1 MNHAASLGFSVN
13 DRFRDAEIPGYH
25 DFPAA
30 MATIYLSLGSNKG
43 DRAQY
48 IARAI
53 EALGACGVSVTRRSS
68 LYETEPV
75 ETSSKSW
82 FLNCVIRTE
91 TNLLPPQLMHMLL
104 DIERALGR
112 RRRVARG
119 PRVID
124 MDILLYDD
132 RVVSSEQLEIPHA
145 RMAGR
150 RFVLVPF
157 AEIAPEVRH
166 PVFKKTISELLAETP
181 DRSEVRLYQG
191 KATG

>member
-1 MNHAASLGFSVN
+1 MNHAASLCFSANGRVRN
-13 DRFRDAEIPGYH
+13 AINSGYD
-25 DFPAA
+25 DFSAA
-30 MATIYLSLGSNKG
+30 MVTVYLSLGSNKG
-43 DRAQY
+43 DRARY

-53 EALGACGVSVTRRSS
+53 EALGACGVNVTRESS

-82 FLNCVIRTE
+82 FLNCVVEAE

-112 RRRVARG
+112 RRRVPRG
-119 PRVID
+119 PRFID
-124 MDILLYDD
+124 MDILLYED
-132 RVVSSEQLEIPHA
+132 RVVSSEQLEIPHP

-157 AEIAPEVRH
+157 AEVAPDVRH
-166 PVFKKTISELLAETP
+166 PVFEKTIAELLVETP
-181 DRSEVRLYQG
+181 DRSEVRPYQG

>member
-1 MNHAASLGFSVN
+1 MNLAANLDYSAKHNLCISSVH
-13 DRFRDAEIPGYH
+13 GLLLV
-25 DFPAA
+25 AA

-53 EALGACGVSVTRRSS
+53 EALAEHGVNVIQGSA
-68 LYETEPV
+68 LYETEPI

-82 FLNCVIRTE
+82 FLNCVIKAG
-91 TNLLPPQLMHMLL
+91 TNLLPPQLMHTLL
-104 DIERALGR
+104 DIERSLGR
-112 RRRVARG
+112 RRRVLRG

-132 RVVSSEQLEIPHA
+132 RVVSTDHLKIPHP
-145 RMAGR
+145 RMAER

-166 PVFKKTISELLAETP
+166 PIFNKTIAELLAETP
-181 DRSEVRLYQG
+181 DRSEVWPYQCESKG
-191 KATG
+191 

>member
-1 MNHAASLGFSVN
+1 
-13 DRFRDAEIPGYH
+13 
-25 DFPAA
+25 

-43 DRAQY
+43 DRAQC
-48 IARAI
+48 IARAVADLA
-53 EALGACGVSVTRRSS
+53 EHGVKVIQESS

-82 FLNCVIRTE
+82 FLNCVIKAE
-91 TNLLPPQLMHMLL
+91 TNLLPPPLMHTLL
-104 DIERALGR
+104 GIERSLGR
-112 RRRVARG
+112 RRRVLQG

-132 RVVSSEQLEIPHA
+132 RVVSTDQLEIPHP
-145 RMAGR
+145 RMAER

-166 PVFKKTISELLAETP
+166 PVFKKTISELLVETP
-181 DRSEVRLYQG
+181 DRSEVRPYRDKLKQ
-191 KATG
+191 